1 MIQPLPTSDALGFRA
16 WALGF
21 ATKTTLS
28 LEDLLP
34 NVATADVRDLGSKQV
49 QEHKV
54 GEAPQVAHAHVCE
67 EAAVQIESCQAGQA

>member
-1 MIQPLPTSDALGFRA
+1 MIQPLPTSDALGFKA

-54 GEAPQVAHAHVCE
+54 GEAPQVAHAH
-67 EAAVQIESCQAGQA
+67 ESKFRSRRVGRIRLVL